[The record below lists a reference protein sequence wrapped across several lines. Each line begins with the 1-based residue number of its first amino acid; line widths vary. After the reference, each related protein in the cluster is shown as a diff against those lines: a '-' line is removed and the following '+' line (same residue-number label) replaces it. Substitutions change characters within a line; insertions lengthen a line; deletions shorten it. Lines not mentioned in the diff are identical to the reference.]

1 MAAVKITSGRINT
14 MVSTMTCVIRPSI
27 VLRFVVGMLFISQC
41 FYRVKIRRLARR
53 IPSEKHSGD
62 RAHKE

>member
-1 MAAVKITSGRINT
+1 
-14 MVSTMTCVIRPSI
+14 MVSTMTWVIRPSI

-53 IPSEKHSGD
+53 IPPEKHSGD